1 METAVMTVT
10 AAAEKTT
17 AAFRMG
23 FPFTKV
29 LLSITKVE
37 FDRCI
42 RKGHGERS
50 H

>member
-23 FPFTKV
+23 FPFTKM

-37 FDRCI
+37 FDRWI
-42 RKGHGERS
+42 RKGHPERS